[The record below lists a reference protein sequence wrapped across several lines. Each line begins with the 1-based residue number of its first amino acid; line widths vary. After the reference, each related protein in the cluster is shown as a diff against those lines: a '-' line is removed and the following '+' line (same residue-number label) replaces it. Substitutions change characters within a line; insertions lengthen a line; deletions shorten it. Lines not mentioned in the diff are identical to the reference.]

1 MASGQTYIIR
11 QGSEKVILGNDPENA
26 SLLLGAGTS
35 TNKMTT
41 ATADTKFM
49 EFRLENSATSG
60 DNRGIYNRF
69 YLSGAG
75 GGGEALRCFTTV
87 NDVAAST
94 AHGAHISL
102 NFGTSG
108 TVTGQGIAMRATL
121 HIPATALTSNVTMSA
136 VQAEIWSEATT
147 SDPGG
152 STILSCFRAVNGG
165 DATGKADVDTDAYLF
180 DIQGW
185 TSATGSMFLADTPG
199 TLGGSLRILIGA
211 TPYYIGLYTAQN
223 D

>member
-1 MASGQTYIIR
+1 MSEKTYIIR
-11 QGSEKVILGNDPENA
+11 QGSERVILGNDPANA

-35 TNKMTT
+35 TNKFSTDV
-41 ATADTKFM
+41 ANSKFM
-49 EFRLENSATSG
+49 EFRLQNTATSG
-60 DNRGIYNRF
+60 DNRAMYLRF
-69 YLSGAG
+69 YNDGAG
-75 GGGEALRCFTTV
+75 GGGEALRAFTTV
-87 NDVAAST
+87 TNVAAST
-94 AHGAHISL
+94 VHGAHISL
-102 NFGTSG
+102 NFAATG
-108 TVTGQGIAMRATL
+108 TVTGQGIAGRFTL
-121 HIPATALTSNVTMSA
+121 HIPDVALTSNVTLSA
-136 VQAEIWSEATT
+136 VQAEIWSDGTS

-152 STILSCFRAVNGG
+152 STILSCFRALNAG
-165 DATGKADVDTDAYLF
+165 DTGKADVDTDAYLF

>member
-1 MASGQTYIIR
+1 MAKTYIIR
-11 QGSEKVILGNDPENA
+11 QGSEKVILGNDPANA

-35 TNKMTT
+35 TNPMTT

-60 DNRGIYNRF
+60 DNRGMYLRF
-69 YLSGAG
+69 YQAGAG
-75 GGGEALRCFTTV
+75 GGGEALRAFTTIS
-87 NDVAAST
+87 DVAVGT

-102 NFGTSG
+102 NFATSG
-108 TVTGQGIAMRATL
+108 TVTGQGIAGRFTL
-121 HIPATALTSNVTMSA
+121 HIPATALTSNVTLSA
-136 VQAEIWSEATT
+136 VQAEIWSDATT

-165 DATGKADVDTDAYLF
+165 DGTGKADVDTDAYLF

-199 TLGGSLRILIGA
+199 TLNGSLRILIGA